1 MNNLP
6 RQKLIEILRREGLS
20 LCDEPLRLRGL
31 LMDFCGQYRK
41 EINVLM
47 AALQERIPADLQS
60 SQTSVPVVVLI
71 PRLIKRLHDEQGL
84 DEQVARW
91 SVESWALALRVI
103 SESDLETIDPGKSSP
118 VNSSTTNSNRVDQ
131 PAAQPAKPT
140 VDQRQGERPPA
151 VADHYRKENIS
162 ISPPVASPLSPP
174 APPSTPTPAG
184 NQQTLRFA
192 GFWIRFVANMIDV
205 IILYIISSIVFFI
218 VVSFLYA
225 VLGEVNEDTQSF
237 AESLGLILG
246 IVIGWLYDALQE
258 SSPKQG
264 TLGKQAVGI
273 AVTDMDGKRIT
284 FGKASGRHLCK
295 FLSTLILMIGYI
307 MVAFTEKKQALHD
320 ILAGTLVVKK

>member
-1 MNNLP
+1 
-6 RQKLIEILRREGLS
+6 
-20 LCDEPLRLRGL
+20 
-31 LMDFCGQYRK
+31 MDRCGQYRK

-47 AALQERIPADLQS
+47 AALQERILADLQS
-60 SQTSVPVVVLI
+60 SQTSVPVAVLI

-84 DEQVARW
+84 DEQAARW

-103 SESDLETIDPGKSSP
+103 SESDLETIDPGKASP
-118 VNSSTTNSNRVDQ
+118 VNSSTINSNRVDQ
-131 PAAQPAKPT
+131 PAAQPTKPT

-174 APPSTPTPAG
+174 VPPSTPTPAG

-192 GFWIRFVANMIDV
+192 GFWIRFVANMIDS
-205 IILYIISSIVFFI
+205 IILYIISFIVVFI

-284 FGKASGRHLCK
+284 FGKASGRHFGK

-307 MVAFTEKKQALHD
+307 MAAFTEKKQALHD